1 MSTSLER
8 RAPEAAGGEGLRNG
22 QYILTSVVLILSVV
36 ASIEMPVNL
45 ALLNLLLCGA
55 FTFVYFSG
63 TVDWPRWPALAQW
76 AWVTALSVVWL
87 LMLPVNDV
95 SIYLILSLFFVY
107 LAVFK
112 DWRGVAAVVAATLMS
127 ILIQIPDGLTLGG
140 VVGPAISALVVVA
153 IHVAYRKLWQ
163 VSRERSE
170 LIEELMATRNE
181 LAETQHAAGI
191 VAERERIAHEIHD
204 TVAQGLSSIQMLLH
218 AAERDLAATGLDEEA
233 QAPVRMRID
242 QARQSAQDNLAE
254 ARAMIAALQPASLS
268 EGSLEDA
275 LRRVARSFGAS
286 GEIDI
291 DVDVEGDPAVLPMK
305 AEAMLLRV
313 AQGAVGNV
321 VKHSGA
327 TRARITLSFLPDAT
341 RLDVVDNGHGFDPEA
356 LAERPA
362 GLGHVGLD
370 AMRRRAAEVGGTLT
384 VESSPG
390 SGTAISVSVP
400 VAEGEEP
407 GAGDG
412 AAGGAAGGAPG
423 GAGARG

>member
-1 MSTSLER
+1 M
-8 RAPEAAGGEGLRNG
+8 
-22 QYILTSVVLILSVV
+22 VLILSVV

-107 LAVFK
+107 LAVFN

-127 ILIQIPDGLTLGG
+127 ILIQIPDGLTFGG

-191 VAERERIAHEIHD
+191 VAERERIAH
-204 TVAQGLSSIQMLLH
+204 TRSTTPSPRACPASRCCCTPPS
-218 AAERDLAATGLDEEA
+218 ATWRPPGSTRRPRRRCA
-233 QAPVRMRID
+233 CASTRR
-242 QARQSAQDNLAE
+242 
-254 ARAMIAALQPASLS
+254 ARAPRTTSP
-268 EGSLEDA
+268 
-275 LRRVARSFGAS
+275 R
-286 GEIDI
+286 
-291 DVDVEGDPAVLPMK
+291 
-305 AEAMLLRV
+305 
-313 AQGAVGNV
+313 
-321 VKHSGA
+321 
-327 TRARITLSFLPDAT
+327 RAR
-341 RLDVVDNGHGFDPEA
+341 
-356 LAERPA
+356 
-362 GLGHVGLD
+362 
-370 AMRRRAAEVGGTLT
+370 
-384 VESSPG
+384 
-390 SGTAISVSVP
+390 
-400 VAEGEEP
+400 
-407 GAGDG
+407 
-412 AAGGAAGGAPG
+412 
-423 GAGARG
+423 